1 MEKKQIGLKLSA
13 VALAVLLASCGGGGS
28 EGYYNQQSSGST
40 GSSNNPNTG
49 EAVKSL
55 NASAIQLKDLNG
67 NSTAV
72 ITAAGVTATVK
83 ITDQS
88 GNGVSGAIVTF
99 TSTGGVTF
107 GSSNG
112 AVVTNANGEATI
124 SVTPENLSSTGA
136 YKISASAEF
145 DGNTATAKD
154 AVFSLQSLNVVL
166 ANISAAAAS
175 LSSGASTNI
184 TLKTLNQD
192 SDAQNNV
199 TVNFTASCGTF
210 DPASV
215 ISSNQGN
222 VITSYKAIASNGDLC
237 EGPVVVTASSPSS
250 SSSVT
255 TTLNIAAVA
264 ADSLVYTTTADV
276 NLGIKSS
283 GSAASSS
290 IEFTLY
296 ANGVP
301 ARDKDVEVSLEKAPN
316 DLHFVTLNNRSTQ
329 TLKSDSKGK
338 IVVNLYPG
346 NIPGPVEIK
355 ATLVASPTVSAIS
368 KGVKVSSGRVTQ
380 NGVSLSVSKQ
390 SLRTDI
396 DGDVATIV
404 ARMRDRTGNP
414 VPKDTVISFVSEG
427 GKVDSNCMTDDKGVC
442 SVTLTT
448 QSPRPLDNRVT
459 VLAYVEGDKSYI
471 DNNGDNLYTA
481 GTDTLTDNIG
491 DFFKDDNEDNLH
503 SVGEFIYQKAA
514 GALQCAIS
522 SFEQPN
528 IPNTCD
534 SGLSAVL
541 RQQLVFSFAHD
552 TPTFVWNTGF
562 DNNGF
567 ITSGS
572 GNFSFQVFGNSQK
585 TVPMP
590 SGTTISVAVK
600 DNSNF
605 QPKAKLQLDTA
616 DSTKQI
622 LKVSGAEPNT
632 TLIVTINDI
641 DYAVIIDSTGMGSKG
656 GIASTVTG
664 TPEITY
670 KNLSCEAEIR
680 SGNLTVPNAMSLLTP
695 NTFANNGNDLVNY
708 TVRLKGC
715 TAGDDVKVISSVP
728 GGKSV
733 TSWLDIK

>member
-222 VITSYKAIASNGDLC
+222 VITHLS
-237 EGPVVVTASSPSS
+237 
-250 SSSVT
+250 
-255 TTLNIAAVA
+255 
-264 ADSLVYTTTADV
+264 
-276 NLGIKSS
+276 
-283 GSAASSS
+283 
-290 IEFTLY
+290 F
-296 ANGVP
+296 
-301 ARDKDVEVSLEKAPN
+301 
-316 DLHFVTLNNRSTQ
+316 HQ
-329 TLKSDSKGK
+329 
-338 IVVNLYPG
+338 
-346 NIPGPVEIK
+346 IK
-355 ATLVASPTVSAIS
+355 AMLLLHIKPLLRMVIY
-368 KGVKVSSGRVTQ
+368 VKAQ
-380 NGVSLSVSKQ
+380 LLLQ
-390 SLRTDI
+390 HLR
-396 DGDVATIV
+396 
-404 ARMRDRTGNP
+404 
-414 VPKDTVISFVSEG
+414 
-427 GKVDSNCMTDDKGVC
+427 
-442 SVTLTT
+442 
-448 QSPRPLDNRVT
+448 
-459 VLAYVEGDKSYI
+459 LAAH
-471 DNNGDNLYTA
+471 L
-481 GTDTLTDNIG
+481 L
-491 DFFKDDNEDNLH
+491 
-503 SVGEFIYQKAA
+503 
-514 GALQCAIS
+514 LQ
-522 SFEQPN
+522 
-528 IPNTCD
+528 
-534 SGLSAVL
+534 
-541 RQQLVFSFAHD
+541 RH
-552 TPTFVWNTGF
+552 
-562 DNNGF
+562 
-567 ITSGS
+567 
-572 GNFSFQVFGNSQK
+572 
-585 TVPMP
+585 
-590 SGTTISVAVK
+590 
-600 DNSNF
+600 
-605 QPKAKLQLDTA
+605 
-616 DSTKQI
+616 
-622 LKVSGAEPNT
+622 
-632 TLIVTINDI
+632 
-641 DYAVIIDSTGMGSKG
+641 
-656 GIASTVTG
+656 
-664 TPEITY
+664 
-670 KNLSCEAEIR
+670 
-680 SGNLTVPNAMSLLTP
+680 
-695 NTFANNGNDLVNY
+695 
-708 TVRLKGC
+708 
-715 TAGDDVKVISSVP
+715 
-728 GGKSV
+728 
-733 TSWLDIK
+733 